1 MEEAKRLIFQGV
13 KAVNN
18 VNANMIFFLLRI
30 DHCNAAFSN
39 GFSAA
44 DVKYRVIRESDD
56 RHARILSCNFTDLFI
71 DGMKLLSDVENN
83 DGNLEKLQLHERNAM
98 LRLYDFFKNLGERVR
113 LGLSNDNVGL
123 SQPFLGQDNGRFFGW
138 GGGVGY

>member
-1 MEEAKRLIFQGV
+1 MEDSKNMEEAKRLIFQLGV

-18 VNANMIFFLLRI
+18 VHANMIFFLLRI
-30 DHCNAAFSN
+30 DHCNAAYSN

-44 DVKYRVIRESDD
+44 DVKYRVIRQSDD

-98 LRLYDFFKNLGERVR
+98 LRLYDFFKNLGERE
-113 LGLSNDNVGL
+113 
-123 SQPFLGQDNGRFFGW
+123 
-138 GGGVGY
+138 

>member
-1 MEEAKRLIFQGV
+1 MEGNFVKLIYISIFSEGLIKFQV
-13 KAVNN
+13 PV
-18 VNANMIFFLLRI
+18 
-30 DHCNAAFSN
+30 
-39 GFSAA
+39 
-44 DVKYRVIRESDD
+44 D

-138 GGGVGY
+138 GGGSRILRIYHFLSYRKGLIVGPYSRVVTTLS